1 MRISCSSVESS
12 QAKVRERQHRY
23 RARVGP
29 RQRLATSEGWAGYPY
44 AAASMLDPV
53 KQLRQFCSHQG
64 AMHDSEGFR
73 EILEVTLVAA
83 IARQGHLR
91 LPARYTRSNSL
102 VNLFRARRHEFGSV
116 RISAGLPGNTLRYLE
131 WIRARTMS
139 YAKPPCRFLS
149 VKVSSLI
156 ASWVIDGSISW
167 LRKDVNPGSVAYRWE
182 PHITD
187 LLLSWDAS
195 LGTPR

>member
-1 MRISCSSVESS
+1 M
-12 QAKVRERQHRY
+12 KVDPGWSLAILED
-23 RARVGP
+23 RVGH
-29 RQRLATSEGWAGYPY
+29 PY
-44 AAASMLDPV
+44 AAASTSDPS
-53 KQLRQFCSHQG
+53 KRSRQLCTHRRIG
-64 AMHDSEGFR
+64 RDSKDFHKV
-73 EILEVTLVAA
+73 LEVTLVAA

-102 VNLFRARRHEFGSV
+102 VNLLRARRHEFGSV

-139 YAKPPCRFLS
+139 YAKPTCRFLS

-156 ASWVIDGSISW
+156 ASCVIDGSINW
-167 LRKDVNPGSVAYRWE
+167 LRKNVNPGSVAYRWE

-187 LLLSWDAS
+187 LLLSWHAS
-195 LGTPR
+195 LVTPQ

>member
-1 MRISCSSVESS
+1 MED
-12 QAKVRERQHRY
+12 
-23 RARVGP
+23 
-29 RQRLATSEGWAGYPY
+29 WADHPY
-44 AAASMLDPV
+44 AAASTSDPS
-53 KQLRQFCSHQG
+53 KRSRQLCTHRRTRR
-64 AMHDSEGFR
+64 DSEGFR
-73 EILEVTLVAA
+73 KVLETILLVA
-83 IARQGHLR
+83 IVRQGHLR

-102 VNLFRARRHEFGSV
+102 VNLLRARRHEFGGV

-139 YAKPPCRFLS
+139 YAKPTCRFLS

-156 ASWVIDGSISW
+156 AKCVIDGSINW